1 MAYGPVLVVD
11 DEPETVAFLLELLE
25 AEGYRVVT
33 AKDGFD
39 GLGVLLMEEPRVVVL
54 DLDMPIVDGVNF
66 AKTAQSYGV
75 TPSIV
80 MITGY
85 DEAPQWARLM
95 GAKAYLKKPFDIPE
109 LLAVI
114 QEAYN

>member
-1 MAYGPVLVVD
+1 MAHGPVLVVD
-11 DEPETVAFLLELLE
+11 DEPETVAFLMELLE

-54 DLDMPIVDGVNF
+54 DLEMPVVDGMNF

-75 TPSIV
+75 LPSIIL
-80 MITGY
+80 ITGY

-95 GAKAYLKKPFDIPE
+95 GAKAFLRKPFNIPE
-109 LLAVI
+109 LLAAI
-114 QEAYN
+114 QDAYN